1 MGEPARAA
9 GVGVFAVAAWLA
21 TAGLV
26 GCSDDEEAGQ
36 PVGSVAEQLAPEVKV
51 QEATVSVGSLPEGA
65 EVIVDGDLAGNTP
78 IVLDLAP
85 GQHALEVRAAG
96 YRTARRVM
104 RLRAGDSE
112 AWTVRLEPDRIGDG
126 RGEGRLWLETRPPA
140 TVRLEGEVIG
150 RTPLEGVTLPS
161 GVVPLEFEL
170 PDGSRTVRSVYVPA
184 GKENRAFVD
193 LTRAQRP

>member
-1 MGEPARAA
+1 MSEPARAPRRR
-9 GVGVFAVAAWLA
+9 VFGMAALLAVACLA
-21 TAGLV
+21 S
-26 GCSDDEEAGQ
+26 CSDDEEAEQ

-51 QEATVSVGSLPEGA
+51 REATVSVGSLPEVA

-85 GQHALEVRAAG
+85 GQHTLEVRAAG
-96 YRTARRVM
+96 YRPARRVM

-126 RGEGRLWLETRPPA
+126 KGEGRLWLETRPRA
-140 TVRLEGEVIG
+140 TVRLEGEVLG